1 MIVGKKIVLDKIAYE
16 RHPVSLERKRKLN
29 ANGFK
34 IIDAVFAP
42 AEVAERQAENAPN
55 PKGEPVEIP
64 ADWESLH
71 WKKQVELALALVGGE
86 GPLVP
91 AEGQTEAAKAKAIIA
106 AEVAERA
113 A

>member
-1 MIVGKKIVLDKIAYE
+1 MSDLIVVEKAGEQIAVHPATLEAHQRLGWSVSADQKPTSKPATLD
-16 RHPVSLERKRKLN
+16 
-29 ANGFK
+29 
-34 IIDAVFAP
+34 
-42 AEVAERQAENAPN
+42 N

-71 WKKQVELALALVGGE
+71 WKKQVELALAIVGGD

-91 AEGQTEAAKAKAIIA
+91 AKDQTVAQKAKAIIE

-113 A
+113 K